1 MRISD
6 WSSDVCSSD
15 LSFSQGASGFT
26 LKGAW
31 GHDEQYLYRP
41 GTYIFETPGVIHQL
55 LNGPEESEILF
66 FGDLALDFVDPEP
79 LDVISVVTA
88 DKSIDTHLQKS
99 AEKGV
104 ITTNLKWPEIYTE
117 CLQRVANTGEGAGRK

>member
-66 FGDLALDFVDPEP
+66 FGDLALDFVDPET

-88 DKSIDTHLQKS
+88 DKIIDKYLQKS
-99 AEKGV
+99 EEKGV
-104 ITTNLKWPEIYTE
+104 IHNYLKWPELKSEVI
-117 CLQRVANTGEGAGRK
+117 QKM